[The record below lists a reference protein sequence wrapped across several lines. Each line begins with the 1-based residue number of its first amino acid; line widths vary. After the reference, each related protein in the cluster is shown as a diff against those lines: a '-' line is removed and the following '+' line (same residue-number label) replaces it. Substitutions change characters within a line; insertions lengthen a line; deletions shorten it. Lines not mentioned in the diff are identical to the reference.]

1 MRNLQLLGLI
11 VSLCLGFTAEAW
23 SAPAKKPAAAARKKA
38 SKKAPA
44 PAPTPF
50 ERASKRTE
58 ELFSAFRGVRQ
69 GELTDAEKA
78 EQDALWKK
86 LDGFFL
92 WDQIAS
98 DALGEHR
105 AALSEEQQQRY
116 ADLFQKLLR
125 RSTYSRMG
133 DWLGDAATELLPGA
147 EGAEGGGLPLWV
159 QVKVQWASGR
169 EPVTIGFLW
178 CAAEKAER
186 ICGVTVNGDS
196 VVKDYEAQIGR
207 MLADLGPQGFLEKLQ
222 ARLDADAL

>member
-11 VSLCLGFTAEAW
+11 VSLGLGLTAEAW
-23 SAPAKKPAAAARKKA
+23 SAPAKKPAAAAKKKA
-38 SKKAPA
+38 SKKQPA
-44 PAPTPF
+44 PAPTPL

-58 ELFSAFRGVRQ
+58 ELFSALKGVRS
-69 GELTDAEKA
+69 GELSDAEKA

-86 LDGFFL
+86 LDGFFW

-105 AALSEEQQQRY
+105 AALSEEQQLRY

-125 RSTYSRMG
+125 KVTYNQMG
-133 DWLGDAATELLPGA
+133 HWLGDAALDLLPGA
-147 EGAEGGGLPLWV
+147 EGAEGGGFPLWV
-159 QVKVQWASGR
+159 QMKVQWASGR
-169 EPVTIGFLW
+169 DPMTIGFEW

-186 ICGVTVNGDS
+186 ICGLSVNGDS
-196 VVKDYEAQIGR
+196 VVKDYEAQIVR
-207 MLADLGPQGFLEKLQ
+207 RLSDLGPLGFLEKLQ